1 MVWPWANRARVCP
14 SMATARQPAARTSAS
29 WATRTKFALPR
40 CPWTIA
46 RVLPNM
52 IRTLWVLTYLCDECP
67 PSVQKKMKRSTRG
80 QATRVQVEQ
89 HAQTGL
95 GVGPVNVSGGAGQA
109 HGLGRNC
116 QNWIIARRENRGAR
130 LGKRDY
136 IWVSP
141 LPIPTHGAD
150 PLWGASQCVR

>member
-1 MVWPWANRARVCP
+1 AGQGEAGMMPMACEDAVLHGAAVQREAHVRAAVVHRIDGLAMGKQGQGVSLDGDGQTAGSP
-14 SMATARQPAARTSAS
+14 PVRHLATADKVCVTKMPLDHSAG
-29 WATRTKFALPR
+29 P
-40 CPWTIA
+40 
-46 RVLPNM
+46 PNM

-109 HGLGRNC
+109 HGLGRN
-116 QNWIIARRENRGAR
+116 
-130 LGKRDY
+130 
-136 IWVSP
+136 
-141 LPIPTHGAD
+141 
-150 PLWGASQCVR
+150 